1 MLCEA
6 VDFARHLEPTRIGP
20 AQHCDHAGAFLVSE
34 RLEHDTS
41 PNVLRQRYQVQRGLA
56 ICLVL
61 APLVIAAS
69 SSTGAVAARTG
80 QPAAGMSATSS
91 SAIVGTW
98 RRATT
103 CSELVKALTS
113 AGLKKFVLES
123 VAGNGF
129 IPGVTNPDQIANPAS
144 PCKGAVVRKHSHFF
158 TKDKKFGSLD
168 WKGEQVDD
176 GTYRLLNNRTFVISK
191 EFPNVTFHF
200 RIRGNTITF
209 APVIARGCATFRCA
223 WAISMAYP
231 SKSWQRV
238 R

>member
-1 MLCEA
+1 
-6 VDFARHLEPTRIGP
+6 
-20 AQHCDHAGAFLVSE
+20 
-34 RLEHDTS
+34 
-41 PNVLRQRYQVQRGLA
+41 
-56 ICLVL
+56 
-61 APLVIAAS
+61 
-69 SSTGAVAARTG
+69 
-80 QPAAGMSATSS
+80 MSATSP

-144 PCKGAVVRKHSHFF
+144 PCKGAVARKHSHFF
-158 TKDKKFGSLD
+158 TKDRKFGSLD

-176 GTYRLLNNRTFVISK
+176 GTYRLVNNRTFIISK

-209 APVIARGCATFRCA
+209 APVIAHSCTTFRCA

-231 SKSWQRV
+231 GKSWQRV